1 MSDRQPLLNTSNK
14 ASFDINDNENNQ
26 QPSIKKY
33 DYNNNQFQAKNI
45 MNFLLLFIVCFVGVN
60 GSVRKKKMM
69 KCMLTTAH

>member
-60 GSVRKKKMM
+60 GSVRKKMMM
-69 KCMLTTAH
+69 KYILTREN